1 MKYNEELLRFLLMFQ
16 YGADDIF
23 FHSYKDD
30 ALLSVINY
38 VTFQVGDVV
47 KHLTIIDRD
56 EPLTDT
62 FDIQGSQLRGRD
74 SAVVWTPEAIII
86 FNVKRIAEE
95 IHAYRNNNGAEA
107 SIPVSA
113 VEHLFTKIEFN
124 KYEDE

>member
-1 MKYNEELLRFLLMFQ
+1 
-16 YGADDIF
+16 
-23 FHSYKDD
+23 D

-95 IHAYRNNNGAEA
+95 IHAYRDNNGAEA